1 MMSTVYGRIYS
12 STSHRLTSSI
22 TKGSN
27 VPPQALWAFP
37 GFVGFTWF
45 IWEALT
51 DDIKQSVGLW
61 WDPDAIVNRVE
72 AEKQERLA
80 AREAAKLAAKA

>member
-1 MMSTVYGRIYS
+1 MSGTYARIFAA
-12 STSHRLTSSI
+12 TTKRLTSSAV
-22 TKGSN
+22 KGAN
-27 VPPQALWAFP
+27 VPPQALWALP
-37 GFVGFTWF
+37 GLVGFTWF